1 MSWTHLCHLLLM
13 PPGNSNLQ
21 ISSLSEELAKKTDDA
36 SRQQEEITH
45 LLSQIVD
52 LQKKAKLVWKQH
64 LRQSNRNKSIMYEC
78 FNAWIA
84 GYFANSFIYFFFNI
98 YSMLLRTRSW
108 RSTWVQRRTPRG
120 NSLLRWENSEPANR
134 DFTIIEFSIGSFQ
147 LLEQTNL
154 HKTLFLQHLCVCA
167 CVRCARRNKSMKGT
181 ILKPSVNY
189 EHVNSSYSH
198 INQL

>member
-64 LRQSNRNKSIMYEC
+64 LHQSNRNKSIMHEC

-84 GYFANSFIYFFFNI
+84 GYFANSYFSYHFFFNI
-98 YSMLLRTRSW
+98 YSMLLRTRS
-108 RSTWVQRRTPRG
+108 
-120 NSLLRWENSEPANR
+120 
-134 DFTIIEFSIGSFQ
+134 
-147 LLEQTNL
+147 
-154 HKTLFLQHLCVCA
+154 
-167 CVRCARRNKSMKGT
+167 
-181 ILKPSVNY
+181 
-189 EHVNSSYSH
+189 
-198 INQL
+198 